1 MLLLVLAVAAN
12 AAGNLLVSEGARAL
26 GRSAAPAGMLARLGD
41 VLADPTV
48 LMGSILLGVF
58 FVLFLGLLSR
68 ADLSWVL
75 PMISACFV
83 INGLLAAGILG
94 ESLSPL
100 RWCGIVL
107 VTGGVSLV
115 GRTDPIGRRDG

>member
-12 AAGNLLVSEGARAL
+12 AAGNLLVSEGARAR

-107 VTGGVSLV
+107 ITGGVSLV